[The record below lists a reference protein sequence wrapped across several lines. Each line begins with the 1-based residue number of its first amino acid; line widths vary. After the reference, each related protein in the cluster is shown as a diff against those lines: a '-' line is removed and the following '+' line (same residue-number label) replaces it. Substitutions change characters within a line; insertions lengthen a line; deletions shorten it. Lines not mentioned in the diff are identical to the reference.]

1 MRTGP
6 KYKVARRLGTSV
18 YDKTQSQKYAM
29 RAGDKDSFKKK
40 RPGSD
45 FGLQLLEK
53 QKARFTYGV
62 GERQFKTLVE
72 KVQKK
77 KGADINESLVQSLEV
92 RLDNVVY
99 RLGFASTRQASRQMV
114 NHGHI
119 DVNGKRNSIPSYS
132 VKVGDVISIRESSK
146 NKTLFKDINEKIKE
160 QKTPSWLA
168 LDINKKEAKVQ
179 GLPKLATNEVSFDT
193 AQIFQYYSR

>member
-29 RAGDKDSFKKK
+29 RAGTKNDFKKK
-40 RPGSD
+40 KPGSD
-45 FGLQLLEK
+45 FGIQLIEK

-62 GERQFKTLVE
+62 GERQFKTIVE
-72 KVQKK
+72 KVQSK
-77 KGADINESLVQSLEV
+77 KGVDIGESLIQSLEM

-132 VKVGDVISIRESSK
+132 VKVGDIISIRESSK
-146 NKTLFKDINEKIKE
+146 SKTLFKDINEKIKE

-168 LDINKKEAKVQ
+168 LNIDKKEAKVQ
-179 GLPKLATNEVSFDT
+179 GLPKLAANEVSFDT